1 MPNALMTQT
10 VTNDYGG
17 IALDNVSSFKYGH
30 LTLIWNL
37 TLTHHSLLLSARMYK
52 DSTRLGD
59 GRREL
64 GFGVFYPEKS
74 KGSESKKGDF

>member
-1 MPNALMTQT
+1 MTQT

-37 TLTHHSLLLSARMYK
+37 K
-52 DSTRLGD
+52 
-59 GRREL
+59 L